1 MKYKLDNAKKFNY
14 LQVINKA
21 LGLSDSTKTFDK
33 SDNFILAQQ
42 MQQLGLQNNYIKAGF
57 LTDNNGI
64 GRNLSTEES

>member
-33 SDNFILAQQ
+33 SDNFILA
-42 MQQLGLQNNYIKAGF
+42 
-57 LTDNNGI
+57 
-64 GRNLSTEES
+64 